1 MSRELRT
8 LTSILQK
15 IQRDQHRIDE
25 LTQAIHLLDEWCL
38 FYENKNKGLTD
49 NLCQIHCEKKLLEYA
64 VGQWTLFYKYEKING
79 VQIQAENEPLRS
91 EINRL
96 ENLGM
101 SITSE
106 YWFLV
111 GVILSLTLYIVFN

>member
-1 MSRELRT
+1 LGIAN
-8 LTSILQK
+8 LLQEWK
-15 IQRDQHRIDE
+15 RDQHRIDE
-25 LTQAIHLLDEWCL
+25 LTQAIRLLDKWCL
-38 FYENKNKGLTD
+38 FYENKNKYLTN
-49 NLCQIHCEKKLLEYA
+49 NLCQIHSEKELLES
-64 VGQWTLFYKYEKING
+64 VVQQWTLFYENEKKNW
-79 VQIQAENEPLRS
+79 VQIQAENERLRS

-96 ENLGM
+96 ENLEM